1 LQLQQALLA
10 QQQQQRGGYH
20 HQQPLLAQFHQ
31 YPQHPQQYPHHLN
44 QAAGPHHN
52 TRKRKLE
59 SQALCIKDDKVYLKP
74 FAQLPPALMGETL
87 SSPRPDNMPNFNKPN
102 PSYTNPYKPLP
113 PPVQPGVGVHQFS
126 AHSYP
131 RGGAVEEQKV
141 GGLLQERIR
150 QLPPGLVVQR
160 KEVTEQRR
168 GSVEEEDYQSDEPE
182 EIIDGQEAD
191 DDLDVIDDQSNKDY
205 YSEDEESCEEV
216 VVQDREEQFE
226 DENSKESKGTDNEEV
241 KTGGHEKVSSETRVD
256 LLFEEADVDVQEA
269 CEIYDKEEV
278 QVHLQ
283 RNLTSETN
291 TGEATETSEKRGEL
305 IEGEEVVEGDESQS
319 GDVDE
324 ASAPE
329 AEMAE

>member
-1 LQLQQALLA
+1 
-10 QQQQQRGGYH
+10 
-20 HQQPLLAQFHQ
+20 
-31 YPQHPQQYPHHLN
+31 
-44 QAAGPHHN
+44 
-52 TRKRKLE
+52 LE

-87 SSPRPDNMPNFNKPN
+87 SSSRPNNMPNFNKPN

-113 PPVQPGVGVHQFS
+113 TPVQPGVGVHQLS

-131 RGGAVEEQKV
+131 RGGALGEQKV
-141 GGLLQERIR
+141 GGILQERIR

-160 KEVTEQRR
+160 KEVREQRR
-168 GSVEEEDYQSDEPE
+168 DSVEEEDYHSDEPE

-191 DDLDVIDDQSNKDY
+191 DDLDVIDDQSNKDF

-216 VVQDREEQFE
+216 VVHDREDQFE

-241 KTGGHEKVSSETRVD
+241 KIGGQEKVSSETRVD
-256 LLFEEADVDVQEA
+256 MVFEEADVDVQEA

-278 QVHLQ
+278 HLQ
-283 RNLTSETN
+283 RNPTIETN
-291 TGEATETSEKRGEL
+291 TVEPTETSEKRGEL
-305 IEGEEVVEGDESQS
+305 IEAEEVVEGDESQS

-324 ASAPE
+324 TSAPE